1 MQRTQS
7 LTKWG
12 PMGFAS
18 STSWQNNDDEGA
30 FRHQFWRK
38 TRRVAASLPFAED
51 LLAAYYCAFDR
62 GTPLAVKTSLVGAL
76 AYFVLPADVIP
87 DVLPILGFAERCC
100 RAGDYHQPGVEPY
113 PSGTSHGGAEQAR
126 RTFLGGL
133 SGVHG
138 RKMTLPMTC
147 RAAIALSA
155 AGASASG

>member
-1 MQRTQS
+1 MQRTES

-87 DVLPILGFAERCC
+87 DVLPIPRGVGAVTPWSAC
-100 RAGDYHQPGVEPY
+100 RQY
-113 PSGTSHGGAEQAR
+113 
-126 RTFLGGL
+126 
-133 SGVHG
+133 
-138 RKMTLPMTC
+138 
-147 RAAIALSA
+147 
-155 AGASASG
+155 ASAFDISCCFNHAM